1 MSILA
6 SFIVPHPPLIIP
18 NIGKGSEKQVSKTIS
33 AYKEIAKQI
42 ATLNPETIIISS
54 PHAPM
59 YSDYFYI
66 SSSKTL
72 TGNLANFGA
81 TEISFTE
88 EVDTKLVDEISS
100 LAQKYHFP
108 TSKEIPSVPLDH
120 GTMIPLYFI
129 REELPKCLIIVI
141 GLSTL
146 PLITN
151 YQMGTIIKEA
161 VNNLNRNVVY
171 IASGDLSHKLQ
182 EYGPYGF
189 ATEGPIY
196 DKKIMDIC
204 RTSNFYELLTFKSSF
219 LEKAAE
225 CGHRSFTIMAGCF
238 DGQEIESQE
247 LSHEDITGV
256 GYGICSFYPKK
267 TNPSRQFLKKYL
279 KEESLRLEKIRKKSD
294 SYVNLAYQSLEYYF
308 KYNSKMSVPDNI
320 PSEMLT
326 NKSGV
331 FVSLYK
337 YDTLRGCIGTISPT
351 TKCIAEEIIN
361 NALSAAFNDYRF
373 SPLTEEELKW
383 LEITVYILKEP
394 EDIPSKYLLDVHK
407 YGVIV
412 YNDTKRG
419 LLLPDLD
426 GIDTIDQQISIALQK
441 AHINPKEDYKL
452 QRFEVIKHY

>member
-33 AYKEIAKQI
+33 AYKEIAKQV
-42 ATLNPETIIISS
+42 ASLNPETIIISS

-59 YSDYFYI
+59 YSDCFYI
-66 SSSKTL
+66 SNSPTL

-81 TEISFTE
+81 KEISFTE
-88 EVDTKLVDEISS
+88 EVDTKLVDEITE
-100 LAQKYHFP
+100 LAKKHHFP
-108 TSKEIPSVPLDH
+108 VYKDIPSVPLDH

-129 REELPKCLIIVI
+129 REELPKCLIVVI

-238 DGQEIESQE
+238 DGQEIESNV

-256 GYGICSFYPKK
+256 GYGVCSFYPKE
-267 TNPSRQFLKKYL
+267 TNSNRQFLKKYL
-279 KEESLRLEKIRKKSD
+279 QEESLRLEKNRKKSD
-294 SYVNLAYQSLEYYF
+294 SYVNLAFESLKYYF
-308 KYNSKMSVPDNI
+308 DTKQKMSI
-320 PSEMLT
+320 PPNLPEEMLT
-326 NKSGV
+326 NKAGV

-337 YDTLRGCIGTISPT
+337 FDTLRGCIGTILPT
-351 TKCIAEEIIN
+351 TNTIAEEIIN
-361 NALSAAFNDYRF
+361 NSLSAALNDYRF
-373 SPLTEEELKW
+373 PPLTKEELKW

-394 EDIPSKYLLDVHK
+394 EPISSLDMLDVHK
-407 YGVIV
+407 YGIIV
-412 YNDTKRG
+412 THGLKRG
-419 LLLPDLD
+419 VLLPDLD
-426 GIDTIDQQISIALQK
+426 GVDTIKKQIAIAKEKASIK
-441 AHINPKEDYKL
+441 PNEDCKIE
-452 QRFEVIKHY
+452 RFEVIKH

>member
-42 ATLNPETIIISS
+42 ASSNPETIIISS

-59 YSDYFYI
+59 YSDCFYI
-66 SSSKTL
+66 SNSPTL

-81 TEISFTE
+81 KEISFTE
-88 EVDTKLVDEISS
+88 EVDTKLVDEITE
-100 LAQKYHFP
+100 LAKKHHFP
-108 TSKEIPSVPLDH
+108 VYKDIPSVPLDH

-204 RTSNFYELLTFKSSF
+204 RTSNFYELLNFKSSF

-238 DGQEIESQE
+238 DNQEIESQE

-256 GYGICSFYPKK
+256 GYGVCSFYPKE
-267 TNPSRQFLKKYL
+267 TNSNRQFLKKYL
-279 KEESLRLEKIRKKSD
+279 QEESLRLEKIKKSSD
-294 SYVNLAYQSLEYYF
+294 SYVNLAFESLKYYF
-308 KYNSKMSVPDNI
+308 DTKQKMSI
-320 PSEMLT
+320 PPNLPEEMLT
-326 NKSGV
+326 NKAGV

-337 YDTLRGCIGTISPT
+337 FDTLRGCIGTILPT
-351 TKCIAEEIIN
+351 TNTIAEEIIN
-361 NALSAAFNDYRF
+361 NSLSAALNDYRF
-373 SPLTEEELKW
+373 PPLTKEELKW

-394 EDIPSKYLLDVHK
+394 EPISSLDMLDVHK
-407 YGVIV
+407 YGIIV
-412 YNDTKRG
+412 THGLKRG
-419 LLLPDLD
+419 VLLPDLD
-426 GIDTIDQQISIALQK
+426 GVDTIKKQIAIAKEKASIK
-441 AHINPKEDYKL
+441 PNEDCKIE
-452 QRFEVIKHY
+452 RFEVIKH

>member
-6 SFIVPHPPLIIP
+6 SFLVPHPPLIIP
-18 NIGKGSEKQVSKTIS
+18 NIGNGSEKQIAKTIS
-33 AYKEIAKQI
+33 AYKKIAKQV
-42 ATLNPETIIISS
+42 ASLNPETIIISS

-59 YSDYFYI
+59 YSDCFYI
-66 SSSKTL
+66 SNSPTL
-72 TGNLANFGA
+72 IGNLANFGA
-81 TEISFTE
+81 KEISFAE

-108 TSKEIPSVPLDH
+108 ASKDIPSVPLDH

-129 REELPKCLIIVI
+129 REELPKCLIVVI

-238 DGQEIESQE
+238 DGQNIESNV

-256 GYGICSFYPKK
+256 GYGVCSFYPKE
-267 TNPSRQFLKKYL
+267 TNSNRQFLKKYL
-279 KEESLRLEKIRKKSD
+279 QEESLRLEKIKKSSD
-294 SYVNLAYQSLEYYF
+294 SYVNLAFESLKYYF
-308 KYNSKMSVPDNI
+308 DTKQKMSI
-320 PSEMLT
+320 PPNLPEEMLT
-326 NKSGV
+326 NKAGV

-337 YDTLRGCIGTISPT
+337 FDTLRGCIGTILPT
-351 TKCIAEEIIN
+351 TNTIAEEIIN
-361 NALSAAFNDYRF
+361 NSLSAALNDYRF
-373 SPLTEEELKW
+373 PPLTKEELKW
-383 LEITVYILKEP
+383 LNISVYILKEP
-394 EDIPSKYLLDVHK
+394 EPISSLDMLDVHK
-407 YGVIV
+407 YGIIV
-412 YNDTKRG
+412 THGLKRG
-419 LLLPDLD
+419 VLLPDLD
-426 GIDTIDQQISIALQK
+426 GIDTIKKQIAIAKEKASIK
-441 AHINPKEDYKL
+441 PNEDCKIE
-452 QRFEVIKHY
+452 RFEVIKH

>member
-33 AYKEIAKQI
+33 AYKEIAKQV
-42 ATLNPETIIISS
+42 ASLNPETIIISS

-59 YSDYFYI
+59 YSDCFYI
-66 SSSKTL
+66 SNSPTL

-81 TEISFTE
+81 KEISFTE
-88 EVDTKLVDEISS
+88 EVDTKLVDEITE
-100 LAQKYHFP
+100 LAKKHHFP
-108 TSKEIPSVPLDH
+108 VYKDIPSVPLDH

-129 REELPKCLIIVI
+129 REELPKCLIVVI

-238 DGQEIESQE
+238 DGQEIESNV

-256 GYGICSFYPKK
+256 GYGVCSFYPKE
-267 TNPSRQFLKKYL
+267 TNSNRQFLKKYL
-279 KEESLRLEKIRKKSD
+279 QEESLRLEKIKKSSD
-294 SYVNLAYQSLEYYF
+294 SYVNLAFESLKYYF
-308 KYNSKMSVPDNI
+308 DTKQKMSI
-320 PSEMLT
+320 PPNLPEEMLT
-326 NKSGV
+326 NKAGV

-337 YDTLRGCIGTISPT
+337 FDTLRGCIGTILPT
-351 TKCIAEEIIN
+351 TNTIAEEIIN
-361 NALSAAFNDYRF
+361 NSLSAALNDYRF
-373 SPLTEEELKW
+373 PPLTKEELKW

-394 EDIPSKYLLDVHK
+394 EPISSLDMLDVHK
-407 YGVIV
+407 YGIIV
-412 YNDTKRG
+412 THGLKRG
-419 LLLPDLD
+419 VLLPDLD
-426 GIDTIDQQISIALQK
+426 GVDTIKKQIAIAKEKASIK
-441 AHINPKEDYKL
+441 PNEDCKIE
-452 QRFEVIKHY
+452 RFEVIKH

>member
-33 AYKEIAKQI
+33 AYKEIAKQV
-42 ATLNPETIIISS
+42 ASLNPETIIISS

-59 YSDYFYI
+59 YSDCFYI
-66 SSSKTL
+66 SNSPTL

-81 TEISFTE
+81 KEISFTE
-88 EVDTKLVDEISS
+88 EVDTKLVDEITE
-100 LAQKYHFP
+100 LAKKHHFP
-108 TSKEIPSVPLDH
+108 VYKDIPSVPLDH

-161 VNNLNRNVVY
+161 INNLNRNVVY

-204 RTSNFYELLTFKSSF
+204 RTSNFYELLNFKSSF

-238 DGQEIESQE
+238 DGQEIESNV

-256 GYGICSFYPKK
+256 GYGVCSFYPKE
-267 TNPSRQFLKKYL
+267 TNSNRQFLKKYL
-279 KEESLRLEKIRKKSD
+279 QEESLRLEKNRKKSD
-294 SYVNLAYQSLEYYF
+294 SYVNLAFESLKYYF
-308 KYNSKMSVPDNI
+308 DTKQKMSI
-320 PSEMLT
+320 PPNLPEEMLT
-326 NKSGV
+326 NKAGV

-337 YDTLRGCIGTISPT
+337 FDTLRGCIGTILPT
-351 TKCIAEEIIN
+351 TNTIAEEIIN
-361 NALSAAFNDYRF
+361 NSLSAALNDYRF
-373 SPLTEEELKW
+373 PPLTKEELKW
-383 LEITVYILKEP
+383 LNISVYILKEP
-394 EDIPSKYLLDVHK
+394 EPISSLDMLDVHK
-407 YGVIV
+407 YGIIV
-412 YNDTKRG
+412 THGLKRG
-419 LLLPDLD
+419 VLLPDLD
-426 GIDTIDQQISIALQK
+426 GVDTIKKQIAIAKEKASIK
-441 AHINPKEDYKL
+441 PNEDCKIE
-452 QRFEVIKHY
+452 RFEVIKH

>member
-33 AYKEIAKQI
+33 AYKEIAKQV
-42 ATLNPETIIISS
+42 ASLNPETIIISS

-59 YSDYFYI
+59 YSDCFYI
-66 SSSKTL
+66 SNSPTL

-81 TEISFTE
+81 KEISFTE
-88 EVDTKLVDEISS
+88 EVDTKLVDEITE
-100 LAQKYHFP
+100 LAKKHHFP
-108 TSKEIPSVPLDH
+108 VYKDIPSVPLDH

-129 REELPKCLIIVI
+129 REELPKCLIVVI

-189 ATEGPIY
+189 TKEGLEY
-196 DKKIMDIC
+196 DKRIMEVC
-204 RTSNFYELLTFKSSF
+204 RTANFYELLNFKSSF

-256 GYGICSFYPKK
+256 GYGVCSFYPKE
-267 TNPSRQFLKKYL
+267 TNPNRRFLKKYL
-279 KEESLRLEKIRKKSD
+279 QEESLRLEKIRKKSD
-294 SYVNLAYQSLEYYF
+294 SYVNLAFESLKYYF
-308 KYNSKMSVPDNI
+308 DTKQKMSI
-320 PSEMLT
+320 PPNLPEEMLT
-326 NKSGV
+326 NKAGV

-337 YDTLRGCIGTISPT
+337 FDTLRGCIGTILPT
-351 TKCIAEEIIN
+351 TNTIAEEIIN
-361 NALSAAFNDYRF
+361 NSLSAALNDYRF
-373 SPLTEEELKW
+373 PPLTKEELKW
-383 LEITVYILKEP
+383 LNISVYILKEP
-394 EDIPSKYLLDVHK
+394 EPISSLDMLDVHK
-407 YGVIV
+407 YGIIV
-412 YNDTKRG
+412 THGLKRG
-419 LLLPDLD
+419 VLLPDLD
-426 GIDTIDQQISIALQK
+426 GVDTIKKQIAIAKEKASIK
-441 AHINPKEDYKL
+441 PNEDCKIE
-452 QRFEVIKHY
+452 RFEVIKH

>member
-42 ATLNPETIIISS
+42 ASLNPETIIISS

-59 YSDYFYI
+59 YSDCFYI
-66 SSSKTL
+66 SNSPTL

-81 TEISFTE
+81 PEISFAE

-108 TSKEIPSVPLDH
+108 ASKDIPSVPLDH

-129 REELPKCLIIVI
+129 REELPKCLIVVI

-204 RTSNFYELLTFKSSF
+204 RTSNFYELLNFKSSF

-238 DGQEIESQE
+238 DGQEIESNV

-256 GYGICSFYPKK
+256 GYGVCSFYPKE
-267 TNPSRQFLKKYL
+267 TNSNRQFLKKYL
-279 KEESLRLEKIRKKSD
+279 QEESLRLEKNRKKSD
-294 SYVNLAYQSLEYYF
+294 SYVNLAFESLKYYF
-308 KYNSKMSVPDNI
+308 DTKQKMSI
-320 PSEMLT
+320 PPNLPEEMLT
-326 NKSGV
+326 NKAGV

-337 YDTLRGCIGTISPT
+337 FDTLRGCIGTILPT
-351 TKCIAEEIIN
+351 TNTIAEEIIN
-361 NALSAAFNDYRF
+361 NSLSAALNDYRF
-373 SPLTEEELKW
+373 PPLTKEELKW

-394 EDIPSKYLLDVHK
+394 EPISSLDMLDVHK
-407 YGVIV
+407 YGIIV
-412 YNDTKRG
+412 THGLKRG
-419 LLLPDLD
+419 VLLPDLD
-426 GIDTIDQQISIALQK
+426 GVDTIKKQIAIAKEKASIK
-441 AHINPKEDYKL
+441 PNEDCKIE
-452 QRFEVIKHY
+452 RFEVIKH

>member
-33 AYKEIAKQI
+33 AYKEIAKQV
-42 ATLNPETIIISS
+42 ASLNPETIIISS

-59 YSDYFYI
+59 YSDCFYI
-66 SSSKTL
+66 SNSPTL

-81 TEISFTE
+81 KEISFTE
-88 EVDTKLVDEISS
+88 EVDTKLVDEITE
-100 LAQKYHFP
+100 LAKKHHFP
-108 TSKEIPSVPLDH
+108 VYKDIPSVPLDH

-238 DGQEIESQE
+238 DGQEIESNV

-256 GYGICSFYPKK
+256 GYGVCSFYPKE
-267 TNPSRQFLKKYL
+267 TNSNRRFLKKYL
-279 KEESLRLEKIRKKSD
+279 QEESLRLEKIKKSSD
-294 SYVNLAYQSLEYYF
+294 SYVNLAFESLKYYF
-308 KYNSKMSVPDNI
+308 DTKQKMSI
-320 PSEMLT
+320 PPNLPEEMLT
-326 NKSGV
+326 NKAGV

-337 YDTLRGCIGTISPT
+337 FDTLRGCIGTILPT
-351 TKCIAEEIIN
+351 TNTIAEEIIN
-361 NALSAAFNDYRF
+361 NSLSAALNDYRF
-373 SPLTEEELKW
+373 PPLTKEELKW

-394 EDIPSKYLLDVHK
+394 EPISSLDMLDVHK
-407 YGVIV
+407 YGIIV
-412 YNDTKRG
+412 THGLKRG
-419 LLLPDLD
+419 VLLPDLD
-426 GIDTIDQQISIALQK
+426 GVDTIKKQIAIAKEKASIK
-441 AHINPKEDYKL
+441 PNEDCKIE
-452 QRFEVIKHY
+452 RFEVIKH

>member
-72 TGNLANFGA
+72 TGNLANFG
-81 TEISFTE
+81 TPEISFTE

-204 RTSNFYELLTFKSSF
+204 RTSNFYELLTFKTSF
-219 LEKAAE
+219 LEKAA
-225 CGHRSFTIMAGCF
+225 
-238 DGQEIESQE
+238 
-247 LSHEDITGV
+247 
-256 GYGICSFYPKK
+256 
-267 TNPSRQFLKKYL
+267 
-279 KEESLRLEKIRKKSD
+279 
-294 SYVNLAYQSLEYYF
+294 
-308 KYNSKMSVPDNI
+308 
-320 PSEMLT
+320 
-326 NKSGV
+326 
-331 FVSLYK
+331 
-337 YDTLRGCIGTISPT
+337 
-351 TKCIAEEIIN
+351 
-361 NALSAAFNDYRF
+361 
-373 SPLTEEELKW
+373 
-383 LEITVYILKEP
+383 
-394 EDIPSKYLLDVHK
+394 
-407 YGVIV
+407 
-412 YNDTKRG
+412 
-419 LLLPDLD
+419 
-426 GIDTIDQQISIALQK
+426 
-441 AHINPKEDYKL
+441 
-452 QRFEVIKHY
+452 

>member
-6 SFIVPHPPLIIP
+6 SFLVPHPPLIIP

-33 AYKEIAKQI
+33 AYKEIAKQV
-42 ATLNPETIIISS
+42 ASLNPETIIISS

-59 YSDYFYI
+59 YSDCFYI
-66 SSSKTL
+66 SNSQTL

-81 TEISFTE
+81 KEISFTE
-88 EVDTKLVDEISS
+88 EVDTKLVDEITE
-100 LAQKYHFP
+100 LAKKHHFP
-108 TSKEIPSVPLDH
+108 VYKDIPSVPLDH

-189 ATEGPIY
+189 AIEGPIY

-238 DGQEIESQE
+238 DGQEIESNV

-256 GYGICSFYPKK
+256 GYGVCSFYPKE
-267 TNPSRQFLKKYL
+267 TNSNRQFLKKYL
-279 KEESLRLEKIRKKSD
+279 QEESLRLEKNRKKSD
-294 SYVNLAYQSLEYYF
+294 SYVNLAFESLKYYF
-308 KYNSKMSVPDNI
+308 DTKQKMSI
-320 PSEMLT
+320 PPNLPEEMLT
-326 NKSGV
+326 NKAGV

-337 YDTLRGCIGTISPT
+337 FDTLRGCIGTILPT
-351 TKCIAEEIIN
+351 TNTIAEEIIN
-361 NALSAAFNDYRF
+361 NSLSAALNDYRF
-373 SPLTEEELKW
+373 PPLTKEELKW
-383 LEITVYILKEP
+383 LNISVYILKEP
-394 EDIPSKYLLDVHK
+394 EPISSLDMLDVHK
-407 YGVIV
+407 YGIIV
-412 YNDTKRG
+412 THGLKRG
-419 LLLPDLD
+419 VLLPDLD
-426 GIDTIDQQISIALQK
+426 GVDTIKKQIAIAKEKASIK
-441 AHINPKEDYKL
+441 PNEDCKIE
-452 QRFEVIKHY
+452 RFEVIKH

>member
-6 SFIVPHPPLIIP
+6 SFLVPHPPLIIP

-33 AYKEIAKQI
+33 AYKEIAKQV
-42 ATLNPETIIISS
+42 ASLNPETIIISS

-59 YSDYFYI
+59 YSDCFYI
-66 SSSKTL
+66 SNSPTL

-81 TEISFTE
+81 KEISFTE
-88 EVDTKLVDEISS
+88 EVDTKLVDEITE
-100 LAQKYHFP
+100 LAKKHHFP
-108 TSKEIPSVPLDH
+108 VYKDIPSVPLDH
-120 GTMIPLYFI
+120 GTIIPLYFI
-129 REELPKCLIIVI
+129 RKELPKSSIIVL

-161 VNNLNRNVVY
+161 INNLNRKVVY

-189 ATEGPIY
+189 TKEGLEY
-196 DKKIMDIC
+196 DKRIMEVC
-204 RTSNFYELLTFKSSF
+204 RTANFYELLNFKSSF

-256 GYGICSFYPKK
+256 GYGVCSFYPKE
-267 TNPSRQFLKKYL
+267 TNSNRQFLKKYL
-279 KEESLRLEKIRKKSD
+279 QEESLRLEKIKKSSD
-294 SYVNLAYQSLEYYF
+294 SYVNLAFESLKYYF
-308 KYNSKMSVPDNI
+308 DTKQKMSI
-320 PSEMLT
+320 PPNLPEEMLT
-326 NKSGV
+326 NKAGV

-337 YDTLRGCIGTISPT
+337 FDTLRGCIGTILPT
-351 TKCIAEEIIN
+351 TNTIAEEIIN
-361 NALSAAFNDYRF
+361 NSLSAALNDYRF

-394 EDIPSKYLLDVHK
+394 EPISSLDMLDVHK
-407 YGVIV
+407 YGIIV
-412 YNDTKRG
+412 THGLKRG
-419 LLLPDLD
+419 VLLPDLD
-426 GIDTIDQQISIALQK
+426 GVDTIKKQIAIAKEKASIK
-441 AHINPKEDYKL
+441 PNEDCKIE
-452 QRFEVIKHY
+452 RFEVIKH

>member
-1 MSILA
+1 MSLLA

-18 NIGKGSEKQVSKTIS
+18 NIGDGSEKQIAKTIS
-33 AYKEIAKQI
+33 AYKKIAKQV
-42 ATLNPETIIISS
+42 ASLNPETIIISS

-72 TGNLANFGA
+72 TGNLTNFGA
-81 TEISFTE
+81 PEISFTE

-120 GTMIPLYFI
+120 GTIIPLYFI
-129 REELPKCLIIVI
+129 RKELSKSSIIVL

-161 VNNLNRNVVY
+161 INNLNRKVVY

-189 ATEGPIY
+189 TKEGLEY
-196 DKKIMDIC
+196 DKRIMEVC
-204 RTSNFYELLTFKSSF
+204 RTANFYELLNFKSSF

-238 DGQEIESQE
+238 DNQNIESHV

-256 GYGICSFYPKK
+256 GYGVCSFYPKE
-267 TNPSRQFLKKYL
+267 TNSNRQFLKKYL
-279 KEESLRLEKIRKKSD
+279 QEESLRLEKIKKSSD
-294 SYVNLAYQSLEYYF
+294 SYVDLAFESLKYYF
-308 KYNSKMSVPDNI
+308 DTKQKMSI
-320 PSEMLT
+320 PPNLPEEMLT
-326 NKSGV
+326 NKAGV

-337 YDTLRGCIGTISPT
+337 FDTLRGCIGTILPT
-351 TKCIAEEIIN
+351 TNTIAEEIIN
-361 NALSAAFNDYRF
+361 NSLSAALNDYRF
-373 SPLTEEELKW
+373 PPLTNEELKW
-383 LEITVYILKEP
+383 LNISVYILKEP
-394 EDIPSKYLLDVHK
+394 EPISSLDMLDVHK
-407 YGVIV
+407 YGIIV
-412 YNDTKRG
+412 THGLKRG
-419 LLLPDLD
+419 VLLPDLD
-426 GIDTIDQQISIALQK
+426 GVDTIKKQIAIAKEKASIK
-441 AHINPKEDYKL
+441 PNEDCKIE
-452 QRFEVIKHY
+452 RFEVIKH

>member
-6 SFIVPHPPLIIP
+6 SFLVPHPPLIIP

-33 AYKEIAKQI
+33 AYKEIAKQV
-42 ATLNPETIIISS
+42 ASLNPETIIISS

-59 YSDYFYI
+59 YSDCFYI
-66 SSSKTL
+66 SNSQTL

-81 TEISFTE
+81 KEISFAE

-129 REELPKCLIIVI
+129 REELPKCLIVVI

-189 ATEGPIY
+189 TKEGLEY
-196 DKKIMDIC
+196 DKRIMEVC
-204 RTSNFYELLTFKSSF
+204 RTANFYELLNFKSSF

-238 DGQEIESQE
+238 DGQEIESNV

-256 GYGICSFYPKK
+256 GYGVCSFYPKE
-267 TNPSRQFLKKYL
+267 TNSNRQFLKKYL
-279 KEESLRLEKIRKKSD
+279 QEESLRLEKNRKKSD
-294 SYVNLAYQSLEYYF
+294 SYVNLAFESLKYYF
-308 KYNSKMSVPDNI
+308 DTKQKMSI
-320 PSEMLT
+320 PPNLPEEMLT
-326 NKSGV
+326 NKAGV

-337 YDTLRGCIGTISPT
+337 FDTLRGCIGTILPT
-351 TKCIAEEIIN
+351 TNTIAEEIIN
-361 NALSAAFNDYRF
+361 NSLSAALNDYRF
-373 SPLTEEELKW
+373 PPLTKEELKW
-383 LEITVYILKEP
+383 LNISVYILKEP
-394 EDIPSKYLLDVHK
+394 EPISSLDMLDVHK
-407 YGVIV
+407 YGIIV
-412 YNDTKRG
+412 THGLKRG
-419 LLLPDLD
+419 VLLPDLD
-426 GIDTIDQQISIALQK
+426 GVDTIKKQIAIAKEKASIK
-441 AHINPKEDYKL
+441 PNEDCKIE
-452 QRFEVIKHY
+452 RFEVIKH

>member
-42 ATLNPETIIISS
+42 ASSNPETIIISS

-59 YSDYFYI
+59 YSDCFYI
-66 SSSKTL
+66 SNSPTL

-81 TEISFTE
+81 KEISFTE
-88 EVDTKLVDEISS
+88 EVDTKLVDEITELS
-100 LAQKYHFP
+100 KKHHFP
-108 TSKEIPSVPLDH
+108 VYKDIPSVPLDH

-161 VNNLNRNVVY
+161 INNLNRNVVY

-238 DGQEIESQE
+238 DGQEIESNV

-256 GYGICSFYPKK
+256 GYGVCSFYPKE
-267 TNPSRQFLKKYL
+267 TNSNRQFLKKYL
-279 KEESLRLEKIRKKSD
+279 QEESLRLEKNRKKSD
-294 SYVNLAYQSLEYYF
+294 SYVNLAFESLKYYF
-308 KYNSKMSVPDNI
+308 DTKQKMSI
-320 PSEMLT
+320 PPNLPEEMLT
-326 NKSGV
+326 NKAGV

-337 YDTLRGCIGTISPT
+337 FDTLRGCIGTILPT
-351 TKCIAEEIIN
+351 TNTIAEEIIN
-361 NALSAAFNDYRF
+361 NSLSAALNDYRF
-373 SPLTEEELKW
+373 PPLTKEELKW

-394 EDIPSKYLLDVHK
+394 EPISSLDMLDVHK
-407 YGVIV
+407 YGIIV
-412 YNDTKRG
+412 THGLKRG
-419 LLLPDLD
+419 VLLPDLD
-426 GIDTIDQQISIALQK
+426 GVDTIKKQIAIAKEKASIK
-441 AHINPKEDYKL
+441 PNEDCKIE
-452 QRFEVIKHY
+452 RFEVIKH

>member
-33 AYKEIAKQI
+33 AYKEIAKQV
-42 ATLNPETIIISS
+42 ASLNPETIIISS

-59 YSDYFYI
+59 YSDCFYI
-66 SSSKTL
+66 SNSPTL

-81 TEISFTE
+81 PEISFAE

-108 TSKEIPSVPLDH
+108 ASKDIPSVPLDH

-129 REELPKCLIIVI
+129 REELPKCLIVVI

-204 RTSNFYELLTFKSSF
+204 RTSNFYELLNFKSSF

-238 DGQEIESQE
+238 DGQEIESNV

-256 GYGICSFYPKK
+256 GYGVCSFYPKE
-267 TNPSRQFLKKYL
+267 TNSNRQFLKKYL
-279 KEESLRLEKIRKKSD
+279 QEESLRLEKNRKKSD
-294 SYVNLAYQSLEYYF
+294 SYVNLAFESLKYYF
-308 KYNSKMSVPDNI
+308 DTKQKMSI
-320 PSEMLT
+320 PPNLPEEMLT
-326 NKSGV
+326 NKAGV

-337 YDTLRGCIGTISPT
+337 FDTLRGCIGTILPT
-351 TKCIAEEIIN
+351 TNTIAEEIIN
-361 NALSAAFNDYRF
+361 NSLSAALNDYRF
-373 SPLTEEELKW
+373 PPLTKEELKW
-383 LEITVYILKEP
+383 LNISVYILKEP
-394 EDIPSKYLLDVHK
+394 EPISSLDMLDVHK
-407 YGVIV
+407 YGIIV
-412 YNDTKRG
+412 THGLKRG
-419 LLLPDLD
+419 VLLPDLD
-426 GIDTIDQQISIALQK
+426 GVDTIKKQIAIAKEKASIK
-441 AHINPKEDYKL
+441 PNEDCKIE
-452 QRFEVIKHY
+452 RFEVIKH

>member
-33 AYKEIAKQI
+33 AYKEIAKQV
-42 ATLNPETIIISS
+42 ASLNPETIIISS

-59 YSDYFYI
+59 YSDCFYI
-66 SSSKTL
+66 SNSPTL

-81 TEISFTE
+81 PEISFTE

-108 TSKEIPSVPLDH
+108 ASKDIPSVPLDH
-120 GTMIPLYFI
+120 GTIIPLYFI
-129 REELPKCLIIVI
+129 RKELPKSSIIVL

-161 VNNLNRNVVY
+161 INNLNRKVVY

-189 ATEGPIY
+189 TKEGLEY
-196 DKKIMDIC
+196 DKRIMEVC
-204 RTSNFYELLTFKSSF
+204 RTANFYELLNFKSSF

-238 DGQEIESQE
+238 DGQEIESNV

-256 GYGICSFYPKK
+256 GYGVCSFYPKE
-267 TNPSRQFLKKYL
+267 TNSNRQFLKKYL
-279 KEESLRLEKIRKKSD
+279 QEESLRLEKNRKKSD
-294 SYVNLAYQSLEYYF
+294 SYVNLAFESLKYYF
-308 KYNSKMSVPDNI
+308 DTKQKMSI
-320 PSEMLT
+320 PPNLPEEMLT
-326 NKSGV
+326 NKAGV

-337 YDTLRGCIGTISPT
+337 FDTLRGCIGTILPT
-351 TKCIAEEIIN
+351 TNTIAEEIIN
-361 NALSAAFNDYRF
+361 NSLSAALNDYRF
-373 SPLTEEELKW
+373 PPLTKEELKW
-383 LEITVYILKEP
+383 LNISVYILKEP
-394 EDIPSKYLLDVHK
+394 EPISSLDMLDVHK
-407 YGVIV
+407 YGIIV
-412 YNDTKRG
+412 THGLKRG
-419 LLLPDLD
+419 VLLPDLD
-426 GIDTIDQQISIALQK
+426 GVDTIKKQIAIAKEKASIK
-441 AHINPKEDYKL
+441 PNEDCKIE
-452 QRFEVIKHY
+452 RFEVIKH

>member
-42 ATLNPETIIISS
+42 ASLNPETIIISS

-59 YSDYFYI
+59 YSDCFYI
-66 SSSKTL
+66 SNSPTL

-81 TEISFTE
+81 KEISFAE
-88 EVDTKLVDEISS
+88 EVDTKLVDEITE
-100 LAQKYHFP
+100 LAKKHHFP
-108 TSKEIPSVPLDH
+108 VYKDIPSVPLDH

-129 REELPKCLIIVI
+129 REELPKCLIVVI

-238 DGQEIESQE
+238 DGQEIESNV

-256 GYGICSFYPKK
+256 GYGVCSFYPKE
-267 TNPSRQFLKKYL
+267 TNSNRRFLKKYL
-279 KEESLRLEKIRKKSD
+279 QEESLRLEKIKKSSD
-294 SYVNLAYQSLEYYF
+294 SYVNLAFESLKYYF
-308 KYNSKMSVPDNI
+308 DTKQKMSI
-320 PSEMLT
+320 PPNLPEEMLT
-326 NKSGV
+326 NKAGV

-337 YDTLRGCIGTISPT
+337 FDTLRGCIGTILPT
-351 TKCIAEEIIN
+351 TNTIAEEIIN
-361 NALSAAFNDYRF
+361 NSLSAALNDYRF
-373 SPLTEEELKW
+373 PPLTKEELKW

-394 EDIPSKYLLDVHK
+394 EPISSLDMLDVHK
-407 YGVIV
+407 YGIIV
-412 YNDTKRG
+412 THGLKRG
-419 LLLPDLD
+419 VLLSDLD
-426 GIDTIDQQISIALQK
+426 GVDTIKKQIAIAKEKASIK
-441 AHINPKEDYKL
+441 PNEDCKIE
-452 QRFEVIKHY
+452 RFEVIKH

>member
-1 MSILA
+1 MSLLA

-18 NIGKGSEKQVSKTIS
+18 NIGNGSEKQIAKTIS
-33 AYKEIAKQI
+33 AYKKIAKQV
-42 ATLNPETIIISS
+42 ASLNPETIIISS

-59 YSDYFYI
+59 YSDCFYI
-66 SSSKTL
+66 SNSQTL

-81 TEISFTE
+81 KEISFTE
-88 EVDTKLVDEISS
+88 EVDTKLVDEITE
-100 LAQKYHFP
+100 LAKKHHFP
-108 TSKEIPSVPLDH
+108 VYKEIPSVPLDH

-129 REELPKCLIIVI
+129 REELPKCLIVVI

-238 DGQEIESQE
+238 DGQEIESNV

-256 GYGICSFYPKK
+256 GYGVCSFYPKE
-267 TNPSRQFLKKYL
+267 TNSNRRFLKKYL
-279 KEESLRLEKIRKKSD
+279 QEESLRLEKIKKSSD
-294 SYVNLAYQSLEYYF
+294 SYVNLAFESLKYYF
-308 KYNSKMSVPDNI
+308 DTKQKMSI
-320 PSEMLT
+320 PPNLPEEMLT
-326 NKSGV
+326 NKAGV

-337 YDTLRGCIGTISPT
+337 FDTLRGCIGTILPT
-351 TKCIAEEIIN
+351 TNTIAEEIIN
-361 NALSAAFNDYRF
+361 NSLSAALNDYRF
-373 SPLTEEELKW
+373 PPLTKEELKW
-383 LEITVYILKEP
+383 LNISVYILKEP
-394 EDIPSKYLLDVHK
+394 EPISSLDMLDVHK
-407 YGVIV
+407 YGIIV
-412 YNDTKRG
+412 THGLKRG
-419 LLLPDLD
+419 VLLPDLD
-426 GIDTIDQQISIALQK
+426 GVDTIKKQIAIAKEKASIK
-441 AHINPKEDYKL
+441 PNEDCKIE
-452 QRFEVIKHY
+452 RFEVIKH

>member
-42 ATLNPETIIISS
+42 ASLNPETIIISS

-59 YSDYFYI
+59 YSDCFYI
-66 SSSKTL
+66 SNSPTL

-81 TEISFTE
+81 PEISFTE

-108 TSKEIPSVPLDH
+108 ASKDIPSVPLDH

-129 REELPKCLIIVI
+129 REELPKCLIVVI

-204 RTSNFYELLTFKSSF
+204 RTSNFYELLNFKSSF

-238 DGQEIESQE
+238 DGQEIESNV

-256 GYGICSFYPKK
+256 GYGVCSFYPKE
-267 TNPSRQFLKKYL
+267 TNSNRQFLKKYL
-279 KEESLRLEKIRKKSD
+279 QEESLRLEKIKKSSD
-294 SYVNLAYQSLEYYF
+294 SYVNLAFESLKYYF
-308 KYNSKMSVPDNI
+308 DTKQKMSI
-320 PSEMLT
+320 PPNLPEEMLT
-326 NKSGV
+326 NKAGV

-337 YDTLRGCIGTISPT
+337 FDTLRGCIGTILPT
-351 TKCIAEEIIN
+351 TNTIAEEIIN
-361 NALSAAFNDYRF
+361 NSLSAALNDYRF
-373 SPLTEEELKW
+373 PPLTKEELKW
-383 LEITVYILKEP
+383 LNISVYILKEP
-394 EDIPSKYLLDVHK
+394 EPISSLDMLDVHK
-407 YGVIV
+407 YGIIV
-412 YNDTKRG
+412 THGLKRG
-419 LLLPDLD
+419 VLLPDLD
-426 GIDTIDQQISIALQK
+426 GVDTIKKQIAIAKEKASIK
-441 AHINPKEDYKL
+441 PNEDCKIE
-452 QRFEVIKHY
+452 RFEVIKH

>member
-1 MSILA
+1 MSLLA

-33 AYKEIAKQI
+33 AYKEIAKQV
-42 ATLNPETIIISS
+42 ASLNPETIIISS

-59 YSDYFYI
+59 YSDCFYI
-66 SSSKTL
+66 SNSPTL

-81 TEISFTE
+81 KEISFTE
-88 EVDTKLVDEISS
+88 EVDTKLVDEITE
-100 LAQKYHFP
+100 LAKKHHFP
-108 TSKEIPSVPLDH
+108 VYKDIPSVPLDH
-120 GTMIPLYFI
+120 GTIIPLYFI
-129 REELPKCLIIVI
+129 RKELPKCLIIVI

-204 RTSNFYELLTFKSSF
+204 RTSNFYELITFKSSF

-238 DGQEIESQE
+238 DGQEIESNV

-256 GYGICSFYPKK
+256 GYGVCSFYPKE
-267 TNPSRQFLKKYL
+267 TNSNRQFLKKYL
-279 KEESLRLEKIRKKSD
+279 QEESLRLEKIKKSSD
-294 SYVNLAYQSLEYYF
+294 SYVNLAFESLKYYF
-308 KYNSKMSVPDNI
+308 DTKQKMSI
-320 PSEMLT
+320 PPNLPEEMLT
-326 NKSGV
+326 NKAGV

-337 YDTLRGCIGTISPT
+337 FDTLRGCIGTILPT
-351 TKCIAEEIIN
+351 TNTIAEEIIN
-361 NALSAAFNDYRF
+361 NSLSAALNDYRF
-373 SPLTEEELKW
+373 PPLTKEELKW

-394 EDIPSKYLLDVHK
+394 EPISSLDMLDVHK
-407 YGVIV
+407 YGIIV
-412 YNDTKRG
+412 THGLKRG
-419 LLLPDLD
+419 VLLPDLD
-426 GIDTIDQQISIALQK
+426 GVDTIKKQIAIAKEKASIK
-441 AHINPKEDYKL
+441 PNEDCKIE
-452 QRFEVIKHY
+452 RFEVIKH

>member
-59 YSDYFYI
+59 YSDCFYI
-66 SSSKTL
+66 SNSQTL

-81 TEISFTE
+81 KEISFAE

-189 ATEGPIY
+189 TKEGLEY
-196 DKKIMDIC
+196 DKRIMDIC

-238 DGQEIESQE
+238 DGQEIESNV

-256 GYGICSFYPKK
+256 GYGVCSFYPKE
-267 TNPSRQFLKKYL
+267 TNSNRQFLKKYL
-279 KEESLRLEKIRKKSD
+279 QEESLRLEKIKKTSD
-294 SYVNLAYQSLEYYF
+294 SYVNLAFESLKYYF
-308 KYNSKMSVPDNI
+308 DTKQKMSI
-320 PSEMLT
+320 PPNLPEEMLT
-326 NKSGV
+326 NKAGV

-337 YDTLRGCIGTISPT
+337 FDTLRGCIGTILPT
-351 TKCIAEEIIN
+351 TNTIAEEIIN
-361 NALSAAFNDYRF
+361 NSLSAALNDYRF
-373 SPLTEEELKW
+373 PPLTKEELKW
-383 LEITVYILKEP
+383 LNISVYILKEP
-394 EDIPSKYLLDVHK
+394 EPISSLDMLDVHK
-407 YGVIV
+407 YGIIV
-412 YNDTKRG
+412 THGLKRG
-419 LLLPDLD
+419 VLLPDLD
-426 GIDTIDQQISIALQK
+426 GVDTIKKQIAIAKEKASIK
-441 AHINPKEDYKL
+441 PNEDCKIE
-452 QRFEVIKHY
+452 RFEVIKH

>member
-1 MSILA
+1 MSLLA

-33 AYKEIAKQI
+33 AYKEIAKQV
-42 ATLNPETIIISS
+42 ASLNPETIIISS

-59 YSDYFYI
+59 YSDCFYI
-66 SSSKTL
+66 SNSPTL

-81 TEISFTE
+81 KEISFTE
-88 EVDTKLVDEISS
+88 EVDTKLVDEITE
-100 LAQKYHFP
+100 LAKKHHFP
-108 TSKEIPSVPLDH
+108 VYKDIPSVPLDH
-120 GTMIPLYFI
+120 GTIIPLYFI
-129 REELPKCLIIVI
+129 RKELPKSSIIVL

-161 VNNLNRNVVY
+161 INNLNRKVVY

-189 ATEGPIY
+189 TKEGLEY
-196 DKKIMDIC
+196 DKRIMEVC
-204 RTSNFYELLTFKSSF
+204 RTANFYELLNFKSSF

-238 DGQEIESQE
+238 DGQEIESNV

-256 GYGICSFYPKK
+256 GYGVCSFYPKE
-267 TNPSRQFLKKYL
+267 TNSNRQFLKKNL
-279 KEESLRLEKIRKKSD
+279 QEESLRLEKIKKSSD
-294 SYVNLAYQSLEYYF
+294 SYVNLAFESLKYYF
-308 KYNSKMSVPDNI
+308 DTKQKMSI
-320 PSEMLT
+320 PPNLPEEMLT
-326 NKSGV
+326 NKAGV

-337 YDTLRGCIGTISPT
+337 FDTLRGCIGTILPT
-351 TKCIAEEIIN
+351 TNTIAEEIIN
-361 NALSAAFNDYRF
+361 NSLSAALNDYRF

-394 EDIPSKYLLDVHK
+394 EPISSLDMLDVHK
-407 YGVIV
+407 YGIIV
-412 YNDTKRG
+412 THGLKRG
-419 LLLPDLD
+419 VLLPDLD
-426 GIDTIDQQISIALQK
+426 GVDTIKKQIAIAKEKASIK
-441 AHINPKEDYKL
+441 PNEDCKIE
-452 QRFEVIKHY
+452 RFEVIKH

>member
-42 ATLNPETIIISS
+42 ASLNPETIIISS

-59 YSDYFYI
+59 YSDCFYI
-66 SSSKTL
+66 SNSPTL

-81 TEISFTE
+81 KEISFAE
-88 EVDTKLVDEISS
+88 EVDTKLVDEITE
-100 LAQKYHFP
+100 LAKKHHFP
-108 TSKEIPSVPLDH
+108 VYKDIPSVPLDH
-120 GTMIPLYFI
+120 GTIIPLYFI
-129 REELPKCLIIVI
+129 RKELPKSSIIVL

-238 DGQEIESQE
+238 DGQEIESNV

-256 GYGICSFYPKK
+256 GYGVCSFYPKE
-267 TNPSRQFLKKYL
+267 TNSNRRFLKKYL
-279 KEESLRLEKIRKKSD
+279 QEESLRLEKIKKSSD
-294 SYVNLAYQSLEYYF
+294 SYVNLAFESLKYYF
-308 KYNSKMSVPDNI
+308 DTKQKMSI
-320 PSEMLT
+320 PPNLPEEMLT
-326 NKSGV
+326 NKAGV

-337 YDTLRGCIGTISPT
+337 FDTLRGCIGTILPT
-351 TKCIAEEIIN
+351 TNTIAEEIIN
-361 NALSAAFNDYRF
+361 NSLSAALNDYRF
-373 SPLTEEELKW
+373 PPLTKEELKW

-394 EDIPSKYLLDVHK
+394 EPISSLDMLDVHK
-407 YGVIV
+407 YGIIV
-412 YNDTKRG
+412 THGLKRG
-419 LLLPDLD
+419 VLLSDLD
-426 GIDTIDQQISIALQK
+426 GVDTIKKQIAIAKEKASIK
-441 AHINPKEDYKL
+441 PNEDCKIE
-452 QRFEVIKHY
+452 RFEVIKH

>member
-33 AYKEIAKQI
+33 AYKEIAKQV
-42 ATLNPETIIISS
+42 ASLNPETIIISS

-81 TEISFTE
+81 PEISFTE

-108 TSKEIPSVPLDH
+108 TSKDIPSTSLDH
-120 GTMIPLYFI
+120 GTIIPLYFI
-129 REELPKCLIIVI
+129 RKELPKSSIIVL

-161 VNNLNRNVVY
+161 INNLNRKVVY

-189 ATEGPIY
+189 TKEGLEY
-196 DKKIMDIC
+196 DKRIMEVC
-204 RTSNFYELLTFKSSF
+204 RTANFYELLNFKSSF

-238 DGQEIESQE
+238 DGQNIESNV

-256 GYGICSFYPKK
+256 GYGVCSFYPKE
-267 TNPSRQFLKKYL
+267 TNSNRQFLKKYL
-279 KEESLRLEKIRKKSD
+279 KEESLRLEKNRKKSD

-326 NKSGV
+326 NKAGV

-337 YDTLRGCIGTISPT
+337 FDTLRGCIGTILPT
-351 TKCIAEEIIN
+351 TNTIAEEIIN
-361 NALSAAFNDYRF
+361 NSLSAALNDYRF
-373 SPLTEEELKW
+373 PPLTKEELKW

-394 EDIPSKYLLDVHK
+394 EPISSLDMLDVHK
-407 YGVIV
+407 YGIIV
-412 YNDTKRG
+412 THGLKRG

-452 QRFEVIKHY
+452 QRFEVIKH

>member
-42 ATLNPETIIISS
+42 ASLNPETIIISS

-59 YSDYFYI
+59 YSDCFYI
-66 SSSKTL
+66 SNSPTL

-81 TEISFTE
+81 PEISFTE
-88 EVDTKLVDEISS
+88 EVDTKLVDEITELS
-100 LAQKYHFP
+100 KKHHFP
-108 TSKEIPSVPLDH
+108 VYKDIPSVPLDH

-129 REELPKCLIIVI
+129 REELPKCLIVVI

-204 RTSNFYELLTFKSSF
+204 RTSNFYELLNFKSSF

-238 DGQEIESQE
+238 DGQEIESNV

-256 GYGICSFYPKK
+256 GYGVCSFYPKE
-267 TNPSRQFLKKYL
+267 TNSNRQFLKKYL
-279 KEESLRLEKIRKKSD
+279 QEESLRLEKNRKKSD
-294 SYVNLAYQSLEYYF
+294 SYVNLAFESLKYYF
-308 KYNSKMSVPDNI
+308 DTKQKMSI
-320 PSEMLT
+320 PPNLPEEMLT
-326 NKSGV
+326 NKAGV

-337 YDTLRGCIGTISPT
+337 FDTLRGCIGTILPT
-351 TKCIAEEIIN
+351 TNTIAEEIIN
-361 NALSAAFNDYRF
+361 NSLSAALNDYRF
-373 SPLTEEELKW
+373 PPLTKEELKW
-383 LEITVYILKEP
+383 LNISVYILKEP
-394 EDIPSKYLLDVHK
+394 EPISSLDMLDVHK
-407 YGVIV
+407 YGIIV
-412 YNDTKRG
+412 THGLKRG
-419 LLLPDLD
+419 VLLPDLD
-426 GIDTIDQQISIALQK
+426 GVDTIKKQIAIAKEKASIK
-441 AHINPKEDYKL
+441 PNEDCKIE
-452 QRFEVIKHY
+452 RFEVIKH

>member
-1 MSILA
+1 M
-6 SFIVPHPPLIIP
+6 
-18 NIGKGSEKQVSKTIS
+18 
-33 AYKEIAKQI
+33 YK
-42 ATLNPETIIISS
+42 
-54 PHAPM
+54 
-59 YSDYFYI
+59 D
-66 SSSKTL
+66 
-72 TGNLANFGA
+72 
-81 TEISFTE
+81 
-88 EVDTKLVDEISS
+88 
-100 LAQKYHFP
+100 
-108 TSKEIPSVPLDH
+108 IPSVPLDH

-129 REELPKCLIIVI
+129 REELPKCLIVVI

-238 DGQEIESQE
+238 DNQEIESQE

-256 GYGICSFYPKK
+256 GYGVCSLYPKE
-267 TNPSRQFLKKYL
+267 TNPNRRFLKKYL
-279 KEESLRLEKIRKKSD
+279 QEESLRLEKIRKKSD
-294 SYVNLAYQSLEYYF
+294 SYVNLAFESLKYYF
-308 KYNSKMSVPDNI
+308 DTKQKMSI
-320 PSEMLT
+320 PPNLPEEMLT
-326 NKSGV
+326 NKAGV

-337 YDTLRGCIGTISPT
+337 FDTLRGCIGTILPT
-351 TKCIAEEIIN
+351 TNTIAEEIIN
-361 NALSAAFNDYRF
+361 NSLSAALNDYRF

-394 EDIPSKYLLDVHK
+394 EPISSLDMLDVHK
-407 YGVIV
+407 YGIIV
-412 YNDTKRG
+412 THGLKRG
-419 LLLPDLD
+419 VLLSDLD
-426 GIDTIDQQISIALQK
+426 GVDTIKKQIAIAKEKASIK
-441 AHINPKEDYKL
+441 PNEDCKIE
-452 QRFEVIKHY
+452 RFEVIKH

>member
-33 AYKEIAKQI
+33 AYKEIAKQV
-42 ATLNPETIIISS
+42 ASLNPETIIISS

-59 YSDYFYI
+59 YSDCFYI
-66 SSSKTL
+66 SNSPTL

-81 TEISFTE
+81 KEISFAE

-108 TSKEIPSVPLDH
+108 ASKDIPSVPLDH

-129 REELPKCLIIVI
+129 REELPKCLIVVI

-238 DGQEIESQE
+238 DGQEIESNV

-256 GYGICSFYPKK
+256 GYGVCSLYPKE
-267 TNPSRQFLKKYL
+267 TNPNRRFLKKYL
-279 KEESLRLEKIRKKSD
+279 QEESLRLEKIRKKSD
-294 SYVNLAYQSLEYYF
+294 SYVNLAFESLKYYF
-308 KYNSKMSVPDNI
+308 DTKQKMSI
-320 PSEMLT
+320 PPNLPEEMLT
-326 NKSGV
+326 NKAGV

-337 YDTLRGCIGTISPT
+337 FDTLRGCIGTILPT
-351 TKCIAEEIIN
+351 TNTIAEEIIN
-361 NALSAAFNDYRF
+361 NSLSAALNDYRF
-373 SPLTEEELKW
+373 PPLTKEELKW
-383 LEITVYILKEP
+383 LNISVYILKEP
-394 EDIPSKYLLDVHK
+394 EPISSLDMLDVHK
-407 YGVIV
+407 YGIIV
-412 YNDTKRG
+412 THGLKRG
-419 LLLPDLD
+419 VLLPDLD
-426 GIDTIDQQISIALQK
+426 GVDTIKKQIAIAKEKASIK
-441 AHINPKEDYKL
+441 PNEDCKIE
-452 QRFEVIKHY
+452 RFEVIKH

>member
-1 MSILA
+1 MSLLA

-33 AYKEIAKQI
+33 AYKEIAKQV
-42 ATLNPETIIISS
+42 ASLNPETIIISS

-59 YSDYFYI
+59 YSDCFYI
-66 SSSKTL
+66 SNSPTL

-81 TEISFTE
+81 KEISFTE
-88 EVDTKLVDEISS
+88 EVDTKLVDEITE
-100 LAQKYHFP
+100 LAKKHHFP
-108 TSKEIPSVPLDH
+108 VYKDIPSVPLDH
-120 GTMIPLYFI
+120 GTIIPLYFI
-129 REELPKCLIIVI
+129 RKELPKCLIIVI

-204 RTSNFYELLTFKSSF
+204 RTSNFYELITFKSSF

-238 DGQEIESQE
+238 DGQEIESNV

-256 GYGICSFYPKK
+256 GYGVCSFYPKE
-267 TNPSRQFLKKYL
+267 TNSNRRFLKKYL
-279 KEESLRLEKIRKKSD
+279 QEESLRLEKIKKSSD
-294 SYVNLAYQSLEYYF
+294 SYVNLAFESLKYYF
-308 KYNSKMSVPDNI
+308 DTKQKMSI
-320 PSEMLT
+320 PPNLPEEMLT
-326 NKSGV
+326 NKAGV

-337 YDTLRGCIGTISPT
+337 FDTLRGCIGTILPT
-351 TKCIAEEIIN
+351 TNTIAEEIIN
-361 NALSAAFNDYRF
+361 NSLSAALNDYRF
-373 SPLTEEELKW
+373 PPLTKEELKW

-394 EDIPSKYLLDVHK
+394 EPISSLDMLDVHK
-407 YGVIV
+407 YGIIV
-412 YNDTKRG
+412 THGLKRG
-419 LLLPDLD
+419 VLLPDLD
-426 GIDTIDQQISIALQK
+426 GVDTIKKQIAIAKEKASIK
-441 AHINPKEDYKL
+441 PNEDCKIE
-452 QRFEVIKHY
+452 RFEVIKH

>member
-6 SFIVPHPPLIIP
+6 SFLVPHPPLIIP

-33 AYKEIAKQI
+33 AYKEIAKQV
-42 ATLNPETIIISS
+42 ASLNPETIIISS

-59 YSDYFYI
+59 YSDCFYI
-66 SSSKTL
+66 SNSQTL

-81 TEISFTE
+81 KEISFTE

-100 LAQKYHFP
+100 LAQKHHF
-108 TSKEIPSVPLDH
+108 TVYKDIPSVPLDH

-129 REELPKCLIIVI
+129 REELPKCLIVVI

-204 RTSNFYELLTFKSSF
+204 RTSNFYELITFKSSF

-238 DGQEIESQE
+238 DGQEIESNV

-256 GYGICSFYPKK
+256 GYGVCSFYPKE
-267 TNPSRQFLKKYL
+267 TNSNRRFLKKYL
-279 KEESLRLEKIRKKSD
+279 QEESLRLEKIKKSSD
-294 SYVNLAYQSLEYYF
+294 SYVNLAFESLKYYF
-308 KYNSKMSVPDNI
+308 DTKQKMSI
-320 PSEMLT
+320 PPNLPEEMLT
-326 NKSGV
+326 NKAGV

-337 YDTLRGCIGTISPT
+337 FDTLRGCIGTILPT
-351 TKCIAEEIIN
+351 TNTIAEEIIN
-361 NALSAAFNDYRF
+361 NSLSAALNDYRF

-394 EDIPSKYLLDVHK
+394 EPISSLDMLDVHK
-407 YGVIV
+407 YGIIV
-412 YNDTKRG
+412 THGLKRG
-419 LLLPDLD
+419 VLLPDLD
-426 GIDTIDQQISIALQK
+426 GVDTIKKQIAIAKEKASIK
-441 AHINPKEDYKL
+441 PNEDCKIE
-452 QRFEVIKHY
+452 RFEVIKH

>member
-59 YSDYFYI
+59 YSDCFYI
-66 SSSKTL
+66 SNSPTL

-81 TEISFTE
+81 KEISFTE
-88 EVDTKLVDEISS
+88 EVDTKLVDEITE
-100 LAQKYHFP
+100 LAKKHHFP
-108 TSKEIPSVPLDH
+108 VYKDIPSVPLDH
-120 GTMIPLYFI
+120 GTIIPLYFI
-129 REELPKCLIIVI
+129 RKELPKSSIIVL

-161 VNNLNRNVVY
+161 VNNLNRKVVY

-189 ATEGPIY
+189 ATEGPKY

-204 RTSNFYELLTFKSSF
+204 RTSNFYELLNFKSSF

-256 GYGICSFYPKK
+256 GYGVCSFYPKE
-267 TNPSRQFLKKYL
+267 TNSNRQFLKKNL
-279 KEESLRLEKIRKKSD
+279 QEESLRLEKIKKSSD
-294 SYVNLAYQSLEYYF
+294 SYVNLAFESLKYYF
-308 KYNSKMSVPDNI
+308 DTKQKMSI
-320 PSEMLT
+320 PPNLPEEMLT
-326 NKSGV
+326 NKAGV

-337 YDTLRGCIGTISPT
+337 FDTLRGCIGTILPT
-351 TKCIAEEIIN
+351 TNTIAEEIIN
-361 NALSAAFNDYRF
+361 NSLSAALNDYRF
-373 SPLTEEELKW
+373 PPLTKEELKW

-394 EDIPSKYLLDVHK
+394 EPISSLDMLDVHK
-407 YGVIV
+407 YGIIV
-412 YNDTKRG
+412 THGLKRG
-419 LLLPDLD
+419 VLLPDLD
-426 GIDTIDQQISIALQK
+426 GVDTIKKQIAIAKEKASIK
-441 AHINPKEDYKL
+441 PNEDCKIE
-452 QRFEVIKHY
+452 RFEVIKH

>member
-6 SFIVPHPPLIIP
+6 SFLVPHPPLIIP
-18 NIGKGSEKQVSKTIS
+18 NIGNGSEKQIAKTIS
-33 AYKEIAKQI
+33 AYKKIAKQV
-42 ATLNPETIIISS
+42 ASLNPETIIISS

-59 YSDYFYI
+59 YSDCFYI
-66 SSSKTL
+66 SNSPTL
-72 TGNLANFGA
+72 IGNLANFGA
-81 TEISFTE
+81 KEISFAE

-108 TSKEIPSVPLDH
+108 ASKDIPSVPLDH

-129 REELPKCLIIVI
+129 REELPKCLIVVI

-238 DGQEIESQE
+238 DGQNIESNV

-256 GYGICSFYPKK
+256 GYGVCSFYPKE
-267 TNPSRQFLKKYL
+267 TNSNRQFLKKYL
-279 KEESLRLEKIRKKSD
+279 QEESLRLEKIKKSSD
-294 SYVNLAYQSLEYYF
+294 SYVNLAFESLKYYF
-308 KYNSKMSVPDNI
+308 DTKQKMSI
-320 PSEMLT
+320 PPNLPEEMLT
-326 NKSGV
+326 NKAGV

-337 YDTLRGCIGTISPT
+337 FDTLRGCIGTILPT
-351 TKCIAEEIIN
+351 TNTIAEEIIN
-361 NALSAAFNDYRF
+361 NSLSAALNDYRF
-373 SPLTEEELKW
+373 PPLTKEELKW

-394 EDIPSKYLLDVHK
+394 EPISSLDMLDVHK
-407 YGVIV
+407 YGIIV
-412 YNDTKRG
+412 THGLKRG
-419 LLLPDLD
+419 VLLPDLD
-426 GIDTIDQQISIALQK
+426 GVDTIKKQIAIAKEKASIK
-441 AHINPKEDYKL
+441 PNEDCKIE
-452 QRFEVIKHY
+452 RFEVIKH

>member
-42 ATLNPETIIISS
+42 ASSNPETIIISS

-59 YSDYFYI
+59 YSDCFYI
-66 SSSKTL
+66 SNSPTL

-81 TEISFTE
+81 KEISFTE
-88 EVDTKLVDEISS
+88 EVDTKLVDEITELS
-100 LAQKYHFP
+100 KKHHFP
-108 TSKEIPSVPLDH
+108 VYKDIPSVPLDH

-204 RTSNFYELLTFKSSF
+204 RTSNFYELITFKSSF

-238 DGQEIESQE
+238 DGQEIESNV

-256 GYGICSFYPKK
+256 GYGVCSFYPKE
-267 TNPSRQFLKKYL
+267 TNSNRQFLKKYL
-279 KEESLRLEKIRKKSD
+279 QEESLRLEKIKKSSD
-294 SYVNLAYQSLEYYF
+294 SYVNLAFESLKYYF
-308 KYNSKMSVPDNI
+308 DTKQKMSI
-320 PSEMLT
+320 PPNLPEEMLT
-326 NKSGV
+326 NKAGV

-337 YDTLRGCIGTISPT
+337 FDTLRGCIGTILPT
-351 TKCIAEEIIN
+351 TNTIAEEIIN
-361 NALSAAFNDYRF
+361 NSLSAALNDYRF
-373 SPLTEEELKW
+373 PPLTKEELKW

-394 EDIPSKYLLDVHK
+394 EPISSLDMLDVHK
-407 YGVIV
+407 YGIIV
-412 YNDTKRG
+412 THGLKRG
-419 LLLPDLD
+419 VLLPDLD
-426 GIDTIDQQISIALQK
+426 GVDTIKKQIAIAKEKASIK
-441 AHINPKEDYKL
+441 PNEDCKIE
-452 QRFEVIKHY
+452 RFEVIKH

>member
-59 YSDYFYI
+59 YSDCFYI
-66 SSSKTL
+66 SNSPTL

-81 TEISFTE
+81 KEISFTE
-88 EVDTKLVDEISS
+88 EVDTKLVDEITE
-100 LAQKYHFP
+100 LAKKHHFP
-108 TSKEIPSVPLDH
+108 VYKDIPSVPLDH
-120 GTMIPLYFI
+120 GTIIPLYFI
-129 REELPKCLIIVI
+129 RKELPKSSIIVL

-161 VNNLNRNVVY
+161 INNLNRKVVY

-189 ATEGPIY
+189 TKEGLEY
-196 DKKIMDIC
+196 DKRIMEVC
-204 RTSNFYELLTFKSSF
+204 RTANFYELLNFKSSF

-238 DGQEIESQE
+238 DGQEIESNV

-256 GYGICSFYPKK
+256 GYGVCSFYPKE
-267 TNPSRQFLKKYL
+267 TNSNRQFLKKNL
-279 KEESLRLEKIRKKSD
+279 QEESLRLEKIKKSSD
-294 SYVNLAYQSLEYYF
+294 SYVNLAFESLKYYF
-308 KYNSKMSVPDNI
+308 DTKQKMSI
-320 PSEMLT
+320 PPNLPEEMLT
-326 NKSGV
+326 NKAGV

-337 YDTLRGCIGTISPT
+337 FDTLRGCIGTILPT
-351 TKCIAEEIIN
+351 TNTIAEEIIN
-361 NALSAAFNDYRF
+361 NSLSAALNDYRF

-394 EDIPSKYLLDVHK
+394 EPISSLDMLDVHK
-407 YGVIV
+407 YGIIV
-412 YNDTKRG
+412 THGLKRG
-419 LLLPDLD
+419 VLLPDLD
-426 GIDTIDQQISIALQK
+426 GVDTIKKQIAIAKEKASIK
-441 AHINPKEDYKL
+441 PNEDCKIE
-452 QRFEVIKHY
+452 RFEVIKH

>member
-33 AYKEIAKQI
+33 AYKEIAKQV
-42 ATLNPETIIISS
+42 ASLNPETIIISS

-59 YSDYFYI
+59 YSDCFYI
-66 SSSKTL
+66 SNSQTL

-81 TEISFTE
+81 KEISFTE
-88 EVDTKLVDEISS
+88 EVDTKLVDEITE
-100 LAQKYHFP
+100 LAKKHHFP
-108 TSKEIPSVPLDH
+108 VYKDIPSVPLDH

-204 RTSNFYELLTFKSSF
+204 RTANFYELLNFKSSF

-238 DGQEIESQE
+238 DGQNIESNV

-256 GYGICSFYPKK
+256 GYGVCSFYPKE
-267 TNPSRQFLKKYL
+267 TNSNRQFLKKYL
-279 KEESLRLEKIRKKSD
+279 QEESLRLEKNRKKSD
-294 SYVNLAYQSLEYYF
+294 SYVNLAFESLKYYF
-308 KYNSKMSVPDNI
+308 DTKQKMSI
-320 PSEMLT
+320 PPNLPEEMLT
-326 NKSGV
+326 NKAGV

-337 YDTLRGCIGTISPT
+337 FDTLRGCIGTILPT
-351 TKCIAEEIIN
+351 TNTIAEEIIN
-361 NALSAAFNDYRF
+361 NSLSAALNDYRF
-373 SPLTEEELKW
+373 PPLTKEELKW

-394 EDIPSKYLLDVHK
+394 EPISSLDMLDVHK
-407 YGVIV
+407 YGIIV
-412 YNDTKRG
+412 THGLKRG
-419 LLLPDLD
+419 VLLPDLD
-426 GIDTIDQQISIALQK
+426 GVDTIKKQIAIAKEKASIK
-441 AHINPKEDYKL
+441 PNEDCKIE
-452 QRFEVIKHY
+452 RFEVIKH

>member
-59 YSDYFYI
+59 YSDCFYI
-66 SSSKTL
+66 SNSPTL

-81 TEISFTE
+81 KEISFTE
-88 EVDTKLVDEISS
+88 EVDTKLVDEITE
-100 LAQKYHFP
+100 LAKKHHFP
-108 TSKEIPSVPLDH
+108 VYKDIPSVPLDH
-120 GTMIPLYFI
+120 GTIIPLYFI
-129 REELPKCLIIVI
+129 RKELPKSSIIVL

-161 VNNLNRNVVY
+161 INNLNRKVVY

-189 ATEGPIY
+189 TKEGLEY
-196 DKKIMDIC
+196 DKRIMEVC
-204 RTSNFYELLTFKSSF
+204 RTANFYELLNFKSSF

-238 DGQEIESQE
+238 DGQEIESNV

-256 GYGICSFYPKK
+256 GYGVCSFYPKE
-267 TNPSRQFLKKYL
+267 TNSNRQFLKKNL
-279 KEESLRLEKIRKKSD
+279 QEESLRLEKIKKSSD
-294 SYVNLAYQSLEYYF
+294 SYVNLAFESLKYYF
-308 KYNSKMSVPDNI
+308 DTKQKMSI
-320 PSEMLT
+320 PPNLPEEMLT
-326 NKSGV
+326 NKAGV

-337 YDTLRGCIGTISPT
+337 FDTLRGCIGTILPT
-351 TKCIAEEIIN
+351 TNTIAEEIIN
-361 NALSAAFNDYRF
+361 NSLSAALNDYRF
-373 SPLTEEELKW
+373 PPLTKEELKW

-394 EDIPSKYLLDVHK
+394 EPISSLDMLDVHK
-407 YGVIV
+407 YGIIV
-412 YNDTKRG
+412 THGLKRG
-419 LLLPDLD
+419 VLLPDLD
-426 GIDTIDQQISIALQK
+426 GVDTIKKQIAIAKEKASIK
-441 AHINPKEDYKL
+441 PNEDCKIE
-452 QRFEVIKHY
+452 RFEVIKH

>member
-1 MSILA
+1 MSLLA

-33 AYKEIAKQI
+33 AYKEIAKQV
-42 ATLNPETIIISS
+42 ASLNPETIIISS

-59 YSDYFYI
+59 YSDCFYI
-66 SSSKTL
+66 SNSPTL

-81 TEISFTE
+81 PEISFAE

-108 TSKEIPSVPLDH
+108 ASKDIPSVPLDH

-204 RTSNFYELLTFKSSF
+204 RTSNFYELITFKSSF

-238 DGQEIESQE
+238 DGQEIESNV

-256 GYGICSFYPKK
+256 GYGVCSFYPKE
-267 TNPSRQFLKKYL
+267 TNSNRQFLKKYL
-279 KEESLRLEKIRKKSD
+279 QEESLRLEKIKKSSD
-294 SYVNLAYQSLEYYF
+294 SYVNLAFESLKYYF
-308 KYNSKMSVPDNI
+308 DTKQKMSI
-320 PSEMLT
+320 PPNLPEEMLT
-326 NKSGV
+326 NKAGV

-337 YDTLRGCIGTISPT
+337 FDTLRGCIGTILPT
-351 TKCIAEEIIN
+351 TNTIAEEIIN
-361 NALSAAFNDYRF
+361 NSLSAALNDYRF
-373 SPLTEEELKW
+373 PPLTKEELKW
-383 LEITVYILKEP
+383 LNISVYILKEP
-394 EDIPSKYLLDVHK
+394 EPISSLDMLDVHK
-407 YGVIV
+407 YGIIV
-412 YNDTKRG
+412 THGLKRG
-419 LLLPDLD
+419 VLLPDLD
-426 GIDTIDQQISIALQK
+426 GVDTIKKQIAIAKEKASIK
-441 AHINPKEDYKL
+441 PNEDCKIE
-452 QRFEVIKHY
+452 RFEVIKH

>member
-33 AYKEIAKQI
+33 AYKEIAKQV
-42 ATLNPETIIISS
+42 ASLNPETIIISS

-59 YSDYFYI
+59 YSDCFYI
-66 SSSKTL
+66 SNSQTL

-81 TEISFTE
+81 PEISFTE

-108 TSKEIPSVPLDH
+108 TSKEMPSVPLDH

-129 REELPKCLIIVI
+129 RKELPKSSIIVL

-161 VNNLNRNVVY
+161 INNLNRNVVY

-189 ATEGPIY
+189 TKEGLEY
-196 DKKIMDIC
+196 DKRIMEVC
-204 RTSNFYELLTFKSSF
+204 RTANFYELLNFKSSF

-238 DGQEIESQE
+238 DGQNIESNV

-256 GYGICSFYPKK
+256 GYGVCSFYPKE
-267 TNPSRQFLKKYL
+267 TNSNRQFLKKYL
-279 KEESLRLEKIRKKSD
+279 QEESLRLEKIKKTSD
-294 SYVNLAYQSLEYYF
+294 SYVNLAFESLKYYF
-308 KYNSKMSVPDNI
+308 DTKQKMSI
-320 PSEMLT
+320 PPNLPEEMLT
-326 NKSGV
+326 NKAGV

-337 YDTLRGCIGTISPT
+337 FDTLRGCIGTILPT
-351 TKCIAEEIIN
+351 TNTIAEEIIN
-361 NALSAAFNDYRF
+361 NSLSAALNDYRF
-373 SPLTEEELKW
+373 PPLTKEELKW
-383 LEITVYILKEP
+383 LNISVYILKEP
-394 EDIPSKYLLDVHK
+394 EPISSLDMLDVHK
-407 YGVIV
+407 YGIIV
-412 YNDTKRG
+412 THGLKRG
-419 LLLPDLD
+419 VLLPDLD
-426 GIDTIDQQISIALQK
+426 GVDTIKKQIAIAKEKASIK
-441 AHINPKEDYKL
+441 PNEDCKIE
-452 QRFEVIKHY
+452 RFEVIKH

>member
-42 ATLNPETIIISS
+42 ASLNPETIIISS

-59 YSDYFYI
+59 YSDCFYI
-66 SSSKTL
+66 SNSPTL

-81 TEISFTE
+81 KEISFAE
-88 EVDTKLVDEISS
+88 EVDTKLVDEITE
-100 LAQKYHFP
+100 LAKKHHFP
-108 TSKEIPSVPLDH
+108 VYKDIPSVPLDH

-129 REELPKCLIIVI
+129 REELPKCLIVVI

-238 DGQEIESQE
+238 DGQEIESNV

-256 GYGICSFYPKK
+256 GYGVCSFYPKE
-267 TNPSRQFLKKYL
+267 TNSNRQFLKKYL
-279 KEESLRLEKIRKKSD
+279 QEESLRLEKIKKSSD
-294 SYVNLAYQSLEYYF
+294 SYVNLAFESLKYYF
-308 KYNSKMSVPDNI
+308 DTKQKMSI
-320 PSEMLT
+320 PPNLPEEMLT
-326 NKSGV
+326 NKAGV

-337 YDTLRGCIGTISPT
+337 FDTLRGCIGTILPT
-351 TKCIAEEIIN
+351 TNTIAEEIIN
-361 NALSAAFNDYRF
+361 NSLSAALNDYRF
-373 SPLTEEELKW
+373 PPLTKEELKW
-383 LEITVYILKEP
+383 LNISVYILKEP
-394 EDIPSKYLLDVHK
+394 EPISSLDMLDVHK
-407 YGVIV
+407 YGIIV
-412 YNDTKRG
+412 THGLKRG
-419 LLLPDLD
+419 VLLSDLD
-426 GIDTIDQQISIALQK
+426 GVDTIKKQIAIAKEKASIK
-441 AHINPKEDYKL
+441 PNEDCKIE
-452 QRFEVIKHY
+452 RFEVIKH

>member
-42 ATLNPETIIISS
+42 ASSNPETIIISS

-59 YSDYFYI
+59 YSDCFYI
-66 SSSKTL
+66 SNSPTL

-81 TEISFTE
+81 KEISFTE
-88 EVDTKLVDEISS
+88 EVDTKLVDEITELS
-100 LAQKYHFP
+100 KKHHFP
-108 TSKEIPSVPLDH
+108 VYKDIPSVPLDH

-161 VNNLNRNVVY
+161 INNLNRNVVY

-204 RTSNFYELLTFKSSF
+204 RTSNFYELLNFKSSF

-238 DGQEIESQE
+238 DGQEIESNV

-256 GYGICSFYPKK
+256 GYGVCSFYPKE
-267 TNPSRQFLKKYL
+267 TNSNRQFLKKYL
-279 KEESLRLEKIRKKSD
+279 QEESLRLEKNRKKSD
-294 SYVNLAYQSLEYYF
+294 SYVNLAFESLKYYF
-308 KYNSKMSVPDNI
+308 DTKQKMSI
-320 PSEMLT
+320 PPNLPEEMLT
-326 NKSGV
+326 NKAGV

-337 YDTLRGCIGTISPT
+337 FDTLRGCIGTILPT
-351 TKCIAEEIIN
+351 TNTIAEEIIN
-361 NALSAAFNDYRF
+361 NSLSAALNDYRF
-373 SPLTEEELKW
+373 PPLTKEELKW

-394 EDIPSKYLLDVHK
+394 EPISSLDMLDVHK
-407 YGVIV
+407 YGIIV
-412 YNDTKRG
+412 THGLKRG
-419 LLLPDLD
+419 VLLPDLD
-426 GIDTIDQQISIALQK
+426 GVDTIKKQIAIAKEKASIK
-441 AHINPKEDYKL
+441 PNEDCKIE
-452 QRFEVIKHY
+452 RFEVIKH